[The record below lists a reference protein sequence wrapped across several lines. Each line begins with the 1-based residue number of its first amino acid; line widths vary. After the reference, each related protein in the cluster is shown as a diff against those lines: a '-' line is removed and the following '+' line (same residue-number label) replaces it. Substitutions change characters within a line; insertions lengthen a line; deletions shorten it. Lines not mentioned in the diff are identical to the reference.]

1 MELKKINL
9 LWSISLCVIGI
20 ASIILAGSNI
30 MGIELPDT
38 VTVVIGVIDLIAIP
52 VLTFST
58 VRKFK
63 NRE

>member
-1 MELKKINL
+1 MEPKKINL

-38 VTVVIGVIDLIAIP
+38 VTIVIGVIDLP